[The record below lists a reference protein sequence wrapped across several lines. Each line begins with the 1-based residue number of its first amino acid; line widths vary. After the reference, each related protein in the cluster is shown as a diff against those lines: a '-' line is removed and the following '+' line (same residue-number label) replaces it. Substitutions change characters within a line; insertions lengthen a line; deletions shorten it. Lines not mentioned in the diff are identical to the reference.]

1 MAEFQHLKIELERI
15 GKELIGFM
23 RSILNEQNHRASG
36 NLDRSFRAN
45 VQVSDDLVELNIKSL
60 VDYWERLNDYGVT
73 NTDGVY
79 VSQSVILN
87 WMKQKGNI
95 FSANLDKKGMIRVAY
110 KISHKLASQYPTEY
124 GMNSGRSNFVEKADI
139 MATELGVYNNLD
151 TALPKEVD
159 EYFKYLEEGGN
170 VIDIFAG

>member
-1 MAEFQHLKIELERI
+1 MAEFQHLKIELDRI

-23 RSILNEQNHRASG
+23 RSILNEQGHRASG
-36 NLDRSFRAN
+36 NLDRSFQSQVN
-45 VQVSDDLVELNIKSL
+45 VSPDLVELSVKSL

-73 NTDGVY
+73 NTNGVY

-87 WMKQKGNI
+87 WMRQKGGVFSHLSGQEMRRAAYNI
-95 FSANLDKKGMIRVAY
+95 SN
-110 KISHKLASQYPTEY
+110 KLAQSYPTEF

-139 MATELGVYNNLD
+139 MATELGVYNNID

-159 EYFKYLEEGGN
+159 EYFKYLEEGGS

>member
-23 RSILNEQNHRASG
+23 RSILNEQGHRASG
-36 NLDRSFRAN
+36 TLDRSFQSQVN
-45 VQVSDDLVELNIKSL
+45 VSTDLVELNVRSL

-73 NTDGVY
+73 NTNGVY
-79 VSQSVILN
+79 VHQRVILD
-87 WMKQKGNI
+87 WMRQKGGV
-95 FSANLDKKGMIRVAY
+95 FSHLSGQEMRRVAY
-110 KISHKLASQYPTEY
+110 RISNKLAMSYSTEF

-139 MATELGVYNNLD
+139 MATELGVYNNID

>member
-23 RSILNEQNHRASG
+23 RSILNEQDHRASG
-36 NLDRSFRAN
+36 NLDRSFQSQVN
-45 VQVSDDLVELNIKSL
+45 VSPDLIELSVKSL

-73 NTDGVY
+73 NTGGVY
-79 VSQSVILN
+79 VSSQVILN
-87 WMKQKGNI
+87 WMRQKGSV
-95 FSANLDKKGMIRVAY
+95 FSHLSGQEMRRAAY
-110 KISHKLASQYPTEY
+110 SISNKLAQSYPTEF

-139 MATELGVYNNLD
+139 MATELGVYNNID

>member
-23 RSILNEQNHRASG
+23 RSILNEQGHRASG
-36 NLDRSFRAN
+36 NLDRSFQSQVN
-45 VQVSDDLVELNIKSL
+45 VSPDLVELSVKSL

-73 NTDGVY
+73 NTNGVY
-79 VSQSVILN
+79 VSQSVIFN
-87 WMKQKGNI
+87 WMKQKGNV
-95 FSANLDKKGMIRVAY
+95 FSHLSGHEMRRAAY
-110 KISHKLASQYPTEY
+110 NISNKLAQSYPTEF

-139 MATELGVYNNLD
+139 MATELGVYNNID

>member
-1 MAEFQHLKIELERI
+1 MAEFQHLKIELEKI

-23 RSILNEQNHRASG
+23 RSILNEQGHRASG
-36 NLDRSFRAN
+36 NLDRSFKSQVN
-45 VQVSDDLVELNIKSL
+45 VSTDLVELSVKSL

-73 NTDGVY
+73 NTNGVY
-79 VSQSVILN
+79 VSQNVILN
-87 WMKQKGNI
+87 WMKQKGSVFSHLSGQEMRRAAYNI
-95 FSANLDKKGMIRVAY
+95 SN
-110 KISHKLASQYPTEY
+110 KLAQSYPTEF

-139 MATELGVYNNLD
+139 MATELGVYNNID
-151 TALPKEVD
+151 TALPKEID

>member
-23 RSILNEQNHRASG
+23 RSILNEQGHRASG
-36 NLDRSFRAN
+36 ALDKSFQSQVN
-45 VQVSDDLVELNIKSL
+45 VSTDLAELSVKSL

-73 NTDGVY
+73 NTGGVY
-79 VSQSVILN
+79 VSRQVILD
-87 WMKQKGNI
+87 WMRQKGGV
-95 FSANLDKKGMIRVAY
+95 FSHLSGQEMRRAAY
-110 KISHKLASQYPTEY
+110 YISNRLAQSYPTEF
-124 GMNSGRSNFVEKADI
+124 GMNSGRSNFIEKADI
-139 MATELGVYNNLD
+139 MATELGVYNNID

>member
-23 RSILNEQNHRASG
+23 RSILNEQDHRASG

-45 VQVSDDLVELNIKSL
+45 VQVSDDLVELSVKSL

-73 NTDGVY
+73 NTGGVY
-79 VSQSVILN
+79 VSRAVILD
-87 WMKQKGNI
+87 WMRQKGGVFSHLSGQEKRRAAYNI
-95 FSANLDKKGMIRVAY
+95 SN
-110 KISHKLASQYPTEY
+110 KLAQSYPTEF

-151 TALPKEVD
+151 TALPKEID

>member
-1 MAEFQHLKIELERI
+1 MAEFQHLKIELDRI

-23 RSILNEQNHRASG
+23 RSILNEQGHRASG
-36 NLDRSFRAN
+36 NLDRSFQSQVN
-45 VQVSDDLVELNIKSL
+45 VSPDLVELSVKSL

-73 NTDGVY
+73 NTNGVY

-87 WMKQKGNI
+87 WMRQKGGVFSHLSGQEMRRAAYNI
-95 FSANLDKKGMIRVAY
+95 SN
-110 KISHKLASQYPTEY
+110 KLAQSYPTEF

-139 MATELGVYNNLD
+139 MATELGVYNNID

>member
-45 VQVSDDLVELNIKSL
+45 VQVSDDLVELSIKSL
-60 VDYWERLNDYGVT
+60 SDYWERLNDYGVT
-73 NTDGVY
+73 NTNGVY
-79 VSQSVILN
+79 VSQAVILN
-87 WMKQKGNI
+87 WMKQKGSVFSHLSGQEMRRAAYNI
-95 FSANLDKKGMIRVAY
+95 SN
-110 KISHKLASQYPTEY
+110 KLAQSYPTEF

-151 TALPKEVD
+151 TALPKEID

>member
-1 MAEFQHLKIELERI
+1 MAEFQHLKIELEKI

-23 RSILNEQNHRASG
+23 RSILNEQGHRASG
-36 NLDRSFRAN
+36 NLDRSFKSQVN
-45 VQVSDDLVELNIKSL
+45 VSTDLVELSVKSL

-73 NTDGVY
+73 NTNGVY
-79 VSQSVILN
+79 VSQNVILN
-87 WMKQKGNI
+87 WMKQKGSVFSHLSVQEMRRAAYNI
-95 FSANLDKKGMIRVAY
+95 SN
-110 KISHKLASQYPTEY
+110 KLAQSYPTEF

-139 MATELGVYNNLD
+139 MATELGVYNNID

>member
-1 MAEFQHLKIELERI
+1 MAEFQHLKIELEKI

-23 RSILNEQNHRASG
+23 RSILNEQGHKASG
-36 NLDRSFRAN
+36 RLDKSFQAN
-45 VQVSDDLVELNIKSL
+45 VQVSDDLVELNVRSL

-73 NTDGVY
+73 NTNGVY

-87 WMKQKGNI
+87 WMKQKGSVFSHLSGQEMRRASYNI
-95 FSANLDKKGMIRVAY
+95 SN
-110 KISHKLASQYPTEY
+110 KLAQSYPTEF

-159 EYFKYLEEGGN
+159 EYFKYLEEGGS

>member
-1 MAEFQHLKIELERI
+1 MAEFQHLKIELEKI

-23 RSILNEQNHRASG
+23 RSILNEQGHRASG
-36 NLDRSFRAN
+36 NLDRSFKSQVN
-45 VQVSDDLVELNIKSL
+45 VSTDLVELSVKSL

-73 NTDGVY
+73 NTNGVY
-79 VSQSVILN
+79 VSQNVILS
-87 WMKQKGNI
+87 WMRQKGSVFSHLSGQEMRRAAYNI
-95 FSANLDKKGMIRVAY
+95 SN
-110 KISHKLASQYPTEY
+110 KLAQSYPTEF

-139 MATELGVYNNLD
+139 MATELGVYNNID